1 MRRTLEVGDT
11 VVYTPAWLHST
22 GQAQADIARYRGVVK
37 SIEVVG
43 EQVLARVTDWTLDG
57 MLVTEDE
64 LGTPWEPLVNI
75 LNIARPMT
83 ARAIDIPLW
92 VSAMMAGGKIDRQTR
107 EAIDHDRAR
116 MKELDDKIL
125 QEYRCRTTE

>member
-1 MRRTLEVGDT
+1 MRRTIEVGDT

-22 GQAQADIARYRGVVK
+22 GQTRDDIARYRGVVK
-37 SIEVVG
+37 SIEVLG
-43 EQVLARVTDWTLDG
+43 EQVMARVGNWTLDG

-75 LNIARPMT
+75 LNIARPLT
-83 ARAIDIPLW
+83 ARATDIPLW
-92 VSAMMAGGKIDRQTR
+92 VSAMMARGKINRQTR

-125 QEYRCRTTE
+125 QEYLCRTTE

>member
-1 MRRTLEVGDT
+1 MRRTIEVGDE

-22 GQAQADIARYRGVVK
+22 GQTRDDIARYRGVVK
-37 SIEVVG
+37 TIEVVG
-43 EQVLARVTDWTLDG
+43 EQVLARVGSWTLDG

-92 VSAMMAGGKIDRQTR
+92 AAAMMAGGKIDHHTR
-107 EAIDHDRAR
+107 EAIDRDRAR
-116 MKELDDKIL
+116 MKELDEKIL
-125 QEYRCRTTE
+125 LEYRTERK